1 MVTTS
6 LMQRCPDLSVCQF
19 AFLCLDSRNF
29 FLSHKVSEA
38 SIPPVELVGSS
49 RICAGHFVQKFPTV
63 R

>member
-1 MVTTS
+1 MTS
-6 LMQRCPDLSVCQF
+6 LMQTGPNLSICQF

-38 SIPPVELVGSS
+38 SIPSVQLVGFS